1 MKVSVFLK
9 SSSFRC
15 IVVLLLIALVCGSV
29 LAFGN
34 DLFYVSD
41 AEMFARS
48 MAKVYDGDASAL
60 VKKELSGSERYVT
73 YGCEGIILDART
85 DAEGKTWLV
94 QSKGSK
100 CGYADGSLVLWVSMS
115 VENGSLKGIN
125 RVILDSYD
133 SSQSL
138 IGAISEEFLSQYASE
153 KYSALVTGG
162 GHFTNV
168 KMTKTENTPASEAVA
183 SGATFTSKAVNAA
196 VNGAMDYV
204 RESAGGE
211 S

>member
-1 MKVSVFLK
+1 MKIGAFLK
-9 SSSFRC
+9 SNSFKC
-15 IVVLLLIALVCGSV
+15 IIVLLAIALVCGSV
-29 LAFGN
+29 LAIGN

-48 MAKVYDGDASAL
+48 MSKIYDGDASAL
-60 VKKELSGSERYVT
+60 VKKELTGNEKYTS

-85 DAEGKTWLV
+85 DAAGTTWLV

-100 CGYADGSLVLWVSMS
+100 CGYGDGSLILWVSMS
-115 VENGSLKGIN
+115 VEGGQLKKIN
-125 RVILDSYD
+125 KVILDSYD

-138 IGAISEEFLSQYASE
+138 IGSISEEFLLTYTLD

-162 GHFTNV
+162 GHFTNI
-168 KMTKTENTPASEAVA
+168 KMTKTENTSQSEAVA

-204 RESAGGE
+204 RTNAGGGV
-211 S
+211 